1 MSLNRWTAVDRYLDE
16 TLRLSDPDLAAALEN
31 NRANGLPAYDV
42 SPPQGKFLQLIAKMI
57 GARRI
62 LEIGALGGYSTIFFA
77 RALPEDG
84 RLITLER
91 NPTHAKVA
99 CENIERAG
107 LSKWVEIRVGAA
119 LDTLPQIEAEGL
131 GPFDLIFID
140 ADKPNNPAYWAWA
153 LKLARTGAVIIAD
166 NVIRDGAVVNARSR
180 DPSVDGARGFLANVG
195 AERRA
200 SSTALQTVGAKG
212 WDGFTLSVVE

>member
-1 MSLNRWTAVDRYLDE
+1 MSLNRWAAVDRNLEE
-16 TLRLSDPDLAAALEN
+16 TLKLSDPVLAAALQN
-31 NRANGLPAYDV
+31 NGANGLPAYDV
-42 SPPQGKFLQLIAKMI
+42 SPPQGKFLQLVAKMI

-91 NPTHAKVA
+91 DPAHAKVA
-99 CENIERAG
+99 GENIERAG
-107 LSKWVEIRVGAA
+107 LSKLVEIRVGAA
-119 LDTLPQIEAEGL
+119 LDTLPQIAAEGL

-153 LKLARTGAVIIAD
+153 LKLARPGAVIIGD
-166 NVIRDGAVVNARSR
+166 NVIRDGAVADAKSR
-180 DPSVDGARGFLANVG
+180 DPGVVGVRAFLASVG

-200 SSTALQTVGAKG
+200 SSTALQTVDAKG
-212 WDGFTLSVVE
+212 WDGFTLSVVD